1 MDDLARVARRYQRQ
15 RTAASDTY
23 HDLVPLIL
31 AARKS
36 GMTLRAIADATG
48 LTFARIHQIER
59 SSAPSHVDHV
69 LP

>member
-1 MDDLARVARRYQRQ
+1 MDDLARTAKRYQRVRSQ
-15 RTAASDTY
+15 TADAY

-48 LTFARIHQIER
+48 LTFARIHQIEKGAADADR
-59 SSAPSHVDHV
+59 
-69 LP
+69 

>member
-1 MDDLARVARRYQRQ
+1 LRMQTDDAR
-15 RTAASDTY
+15 

-48 LTFARIHQIER
+48 LTFARIHQIEK
-59 SSAPSHVDHV
+59 SSAQSQIDHV